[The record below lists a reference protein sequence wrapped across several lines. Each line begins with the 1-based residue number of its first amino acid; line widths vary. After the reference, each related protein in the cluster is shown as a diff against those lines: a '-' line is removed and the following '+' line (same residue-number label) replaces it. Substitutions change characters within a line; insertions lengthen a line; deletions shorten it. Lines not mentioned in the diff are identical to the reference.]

1 MGVSL
6 QQIKYFVAVFE
17 EGSVS
22 RAAEREDS
30 SQPGLSTQ
38 IRKLEKAL
46 DNQLFE
52 RSVHGVTPTLAGQK
66 FYDHAVGIL
75 RSVRKAEQEMA
86 EMGREVSGSIRIGL
100 IPSVVRGFLPSMLPK
115 FVLDYPKVDLNVF
128 EAYSSTLT
136 SWIRNNEVDFG
147 IVIDP
152 PKQKGLVISRLSI
165 EHLVLVTGNSLGF
178 EHGKPLRLS
187 EVEPLNLVLPST
199 QNSLRGVID
208 RYIRID
214 DINVKRVLEMDTM
227 QGAVEFVKNAD
238 WATLLPF
245 ASIKCDLQ
253 SQSNELCINPIVEP
267 DIRADFYLIHQ
278 RQRPLSEASRVFIE
292 AMKKEAQELDSTWN
306 KFLNKGD
313 CD

>member
-1 MGVSL
+1 MSISL
-6 QQIKYFVAVFE
+6 QQIKYYVAVYE

-38 IRKLEKAL
+38 IRNLEKSL
-46 DNQLFE
+46 GNQLFE
-52 RSVHGVTPTLAGQK
+52 RSVHGVTPTLAGEK
-66 FYDHAVGIL
+66 FYEHAVGIL
-75 RSVRKAEQEMA
+75 RSVRKAKQEMA
-86 EMGREVSGSIRIGL
+86 EMGQEISGSVRVGL
-100 IPSVVRGFLPSMLPK
+100 IPSVVRGFLPTMLPK
-115 FVLDYPKVDLNVF
+115 FVMDYPKVNVNVF

-136 SWIRNNEVDFG
+136 DWIRNNDVDFG

-152 PKQKGLVISRLSI
+152 PKNKALVISRLSI

-187 EVEPLNLVLPST
+187 EVEPLNMVLPSQ

-214 DINVKRVLEMDTM
+214 DIKVKRVLEMDAM

-253 SQSNELCINPIVEP
+253 PRNKELCVNPIVDP

-278 RQRPLSEASRVFIE
+278 RQRPLSEASRMFVE
-292 AMKKEAQELDSTWN
+292 AIKKEAQELDSTWDN
-306 KFLNKGD
+306 FLKNGK
-313 CD
+313 